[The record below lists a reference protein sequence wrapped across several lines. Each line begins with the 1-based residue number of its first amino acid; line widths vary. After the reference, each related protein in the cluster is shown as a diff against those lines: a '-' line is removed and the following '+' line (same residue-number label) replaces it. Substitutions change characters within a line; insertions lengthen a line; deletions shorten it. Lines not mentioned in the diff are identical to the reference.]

1 MKKESKSKKAERI
14 MRKAENTVNNTSAK
28 DDPLGSYTGRPK
40 DVDDTPVQD
49 ADDL

>member
-1 MKKESKSKKAERI
+1 MKRDKQNKEITAHPLWEGTINSLGLYHI
-14 MRKAENTVNNTSAK
+14 
-28 DDPLGSYTGRPK
+28 DPMGSYTGRPI